1 MKVLVLGNVRPEGLQ
16 ILEAFANITVLPEP
30 VANEEMLARIADMDG
45 VLHKFGRIDAEI
57 VNRQSKL
64 RIIARHGVGLDLLD
78 LDSIAAAGI
87 PVSTTQDTN
96 SNAVAE
102 ATVGLTLSLLR
113 HIQRGN
119 EMITRDRSWARDA
132 LMGRELRH
140 STVGIVGYG
149 RIGQLVAKYFSG
161 FGSKILVND
170 SDLAAVAGIPYPA
183 VSLDELLSTS
193 DVIALHC
200 PLTSSTSNLI
210 DAERLGLVRDHA
222 VLINT
227 ARGGLI
233 DQQAL
238 AAALKAGSIGGAALD
253 VFEEEP
259 PDFDDPL
266 FSCPNLITTPHIAA
280 MTIEAQTAMAVQAA
294 TEIRRVLL
302 DGEAP
307 SNNVAVA

>member
-1 MKVLVLGNVRPEGLQ
+1 MKILVLGNVRAEGLEL
-16 ILEAFANITVLPEP
+16 LEEFADVKVLPEP
-30 VANEEMLARIADMDG
+30 VAQEEILACISDVDG
-45 VLHKFGRIDAEI
+45 VLHKFGGIDAEVI
-57 VNRQSKL
+57 ARQSKL

-78 LDSIAAAGI
+78 MDSIRAAGI

-102 ATVGLTLSLLR
+102 AAVGLALSLLR

-119 EMITRDRSWARDA
+119 EMITRDRSWARET

-149 RIGQLVAKYFSG
+149 RIGRLVAKYFAA

-170 SDLAAVAGIPYPA
+170 SDPAAVADSSYPA
-183 VSLDELLSTS
+183 VSLDELMSTA
-193 DVIALHC
+193 DVVSLHC
-200 PLTSSTSNLI
+200 PLVPSTRNLI
-210 DAERLGLVRDHA
+210 DAERLALLRDHA
-222 VLINT
+222 ILINT

-233 DQQAL
+233 DQDAL
-238 AAALKAGSIGGAALD
+238 ATALWAGTIGGAALD
-253 VFEEEP
+253 VFDVEP

-266 FSCPNLITTPHIAA
+266 FSCPNLTTTPHVAA
-280 MTIEAQTAMAVQAA
+280 MTIEAQIAMAIQTA
-294 TEIRRVLL
+294 TELRRVLV

-307 SNNVAVA
+307 SNNVAVE